1 MDLATDIILC
11 SFISILLHLK
21 LREFLILLFIQ
32 IVISSNNYETVKKKL
47 IITIVLS
54 IWLFI
59 LLMLIYYLCKIYDII
74 TNKN

>member
-1 MDLATDIILC
+1 MDLTTDIILC

-54 IWLFI
+54 IWLFV

-74 TNKN
+74 TSKN